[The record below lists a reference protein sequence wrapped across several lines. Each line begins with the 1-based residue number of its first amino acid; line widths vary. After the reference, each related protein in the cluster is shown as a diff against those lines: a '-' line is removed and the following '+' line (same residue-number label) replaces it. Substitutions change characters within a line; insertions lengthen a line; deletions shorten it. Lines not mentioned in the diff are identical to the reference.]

1 MMTRQEIQA
10 DLREIRYYY
19 SMKEMFDKSADT
31 VKPLAII
38 EKVNR
43 YNKAM
48 ENAPAKMLAL
58 YLSLSWVRSQPDDM
72 TQTAKIH
79 KKIHGNNL
87 IITNC
92 IQKSIEKCRFSP
104 KTGKRRK
111 VSFPIP

>member
-19 SMKEMFDKSADT
+19 SMKEMFDKSVDT

-48 ENAPAKMLAL
+48 ENASAKMLAL
-58 YLSLSWVRSQPDDM
+58 YLSLYVYNNSQAVIAEDW
-72 TQTAKIH
+72 
-79 KKIHGNNL
+79 NL
-87 IITNC
+87 TRE
-92 IQKSIEKCRFSP
+92 SIKNQNRLLQEYLQS
-104 KTGKRRK
+104 
-111 VSFPIP
+111 SL

>member
-48 ENAPAKMLAL
+48 DNAPAKMLAL
-58 YLSLSWVRSQPDDM
+58 YLSLYVYNNSQAVIAEDWHL
-72 TQTAKIH
+72 TRE
-79 KKIHGNNL
+79 
-87 IITNC
+87 
-92 IQKSIEKCRFSP
+92 SIKNQNRLLQEYLQS
-104 KTGKRRK
+104 
-111 VSFPIP
+111 SL

>member
-48 ENAPAKMLAL
+48 ENAPAANAASSTAFFSTSVTPLG
-58 YLSLSWVRSQPDDM
+58 
-72 TQTAKIH
+72 TQTEIL
-79 KKIHGNNL
+79 GFL
-87 IITNC
+87 
-92 IQKSIEKCRFSP
+92 P
-104 KTGKRRK
+104 KRLLPTAL
-111 VSFPIP
+111 